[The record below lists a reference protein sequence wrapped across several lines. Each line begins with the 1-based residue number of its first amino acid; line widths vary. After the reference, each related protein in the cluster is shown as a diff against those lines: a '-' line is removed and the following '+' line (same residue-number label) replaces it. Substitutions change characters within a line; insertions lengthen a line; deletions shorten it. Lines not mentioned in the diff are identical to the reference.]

1 MKLKNSI
8 NFLATLAAVIVFS
21 SCQKEVNFQDGQN
34 PGGGTGNN
42 KNIIGDWDFVGLSAT
57 TNATITISSPLGDVK
72 AITTSAYNS
81 KNNTGTVKITA
92 ADFIYT
98 NFGYEID
105 TTMNVKTYIAGLLV
119 DDTDAPFAFTSP
131 ATSST
136 TPYTRI
142 NTDSLSVVGFAG
154 VPDPTGAA
162 PTGPVGVRIAW
173 SGDTLLL
180 KVASSFTQNINQ
192 GGTPATLKATLTGVT
207 KLKRR

>member
-1 MKLKNSI
+1 MKLTNIKPLLPFI
-8 NFLATLAAVIVFS
+8 AALLLLS

-42 KNIIGDWDFVGLSAT
+42 SIIGDWDFVGLSAT
-57 TNATITISSPLGDVK
+57 TNATITVTSPLGDVK
-72 AITTSAYNS
+72 AVTTSGYTS
-81 KNNTGTVKITA
+81 KNNTGTVKITS

-98 NFGYEID
+98 NFGYSID

-131 ATSST
+131 ATSNT

-142 NTDSLSVVGFAG
+142 NADSLSVVGFAG

-180 KVASSFTQNINQ
+180 KVATNFTQNINQ
-192 GGTPATLKATLTGVT
+192 GGMPATLNATLTGIT